1 MTAPAPAVEQIDS
14 SYLQGLMGYNASR
27 VSLAIV
33 TVFLERMAV
42 YDLRPVNFSV
52 LSLVKD
58 NAGITSRQLCAS
70 LGIQPPNLVGMV
82 NAFEKRGLVTRRPH
96 PSDGR
101 AMGLHITAAGETLM
115 QKAER
120 TAVEL
125 EAQVSAR
132 LTAAERRTLMRLLQK
147 IYL

>member
-1 MTAPAPAVEQIDS
+1 
-14 SYLQGLMGYNASR
+14 
-27 VSLAIV
+27 
-33 TVFLERMAV
+33 
-42 YDLRPVNFSV
+42 
-52 LSLVKD
+52 
-58 NAGITSRQLCAS
+58 
-70 LGIQPPNLVGMV
+70 
-82 NAFEKRGLVTRRPH
+82 
-96 PSDGR
+96 
-101 AMGLHITAAGETLM
+101 MGLHITAAGEALM